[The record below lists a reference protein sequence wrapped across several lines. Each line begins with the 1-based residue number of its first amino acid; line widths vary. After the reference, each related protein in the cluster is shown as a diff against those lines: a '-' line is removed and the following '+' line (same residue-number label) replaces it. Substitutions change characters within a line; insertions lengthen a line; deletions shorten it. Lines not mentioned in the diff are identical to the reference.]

1 MSSGV
6 EEFLNVSV
14 DFWMI
19 KKEIARDVSASL
31 DMTTLAPVQLRQLA
45 PDLTFALR
53 QFLWNIYLHDRI
65 EIAAF
70 SRNARQALFAQSKS
84 LTALRSGRNFQ
95 ANVSFERRHF
105 QFRPKRGLP
114 GSNLHF
120 VNEIAALY

>member
-31 DMTTLAPVQLRQLA
+31 DMTTLAPVQLPQLA

-70 SRNARQALFAQSKS
+70 SRNARQPLFAQSKS
-84 LTALRSGRNFQ
+84 LTHLPPEPTFHPT
-95 ANVSFERRHF
+95 VSSH
-105 QFRPKRGLP
+105 PLP
-114 GSNLHF
+114 FYFL
-120 VNEIAALY
+120 